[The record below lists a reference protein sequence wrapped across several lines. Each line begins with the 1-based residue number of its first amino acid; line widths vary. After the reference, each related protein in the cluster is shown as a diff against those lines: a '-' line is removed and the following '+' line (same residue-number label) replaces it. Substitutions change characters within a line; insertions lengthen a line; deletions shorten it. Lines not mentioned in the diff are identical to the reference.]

1 MTRLTMAK
9 IVLGIGGLVVF
20 GIGVR
25 VDRPGWRW
33 VAVGMV
39 AVAWLLR
46 FIRTGP
52 GA

>member
-1 MTRLTMAK
+1 MKRLTMAK
-9 IVLGIGGLVVF
+9 IALAIGGLVVF

-25 VDRPGWRW
+25 VDNPGWRW

-46 FIRTGP
+46 FIGTRP